1 MNKLCLLGAAALIAT
16 AFLPDATF
24 AQRGGGGMRGG
35 GGGGFHGGGM
45 GGGFRGGG
53 MGGGFRGAAIGGGFR
68 GGAIGGG
75 GFRVLRSVPAF
86 AAGSVAAV
94 SEALRSAAFEVVRLA
109 EAGSVAEE
117 LSAPASA
124 GQFAW
129 PASVVVAFVGAGAA
143 GVCRSQ
149 VSGWAWATTATHPTI
164 RIPASFGTA
173 TPGSTPATEMARYEL
188 RLDRTRRFT
197 PAGFALGSS
206 YNGLGTSG
214 G

>member
-1 MNKLCLLGAAALIAT
+1 M
-16 AFLPDATF
+16 
-24 AQRGGGGMRGG
+24 
-35 GGGGFHGGGM
+35 
-45 GGGFRGGG
+45 
-53 MGGGFRGAAIGGGFR
+53 
-68 GGAIGGG
+68 
-75 GFRVLRSVPAF
+75 
-86 AAGSVAAV
+86 AAV
-94 SEALRSAAFEVVRLA
+94 SEALRWAASEVVRLA
-109 EAGSVAEE
+109 EAGSVAEKS
-117 LSAPASA
+117 SAPASA

-129 PASVVVAFVGAGAA
+129 PASVVVVAFVGAGAA

-197 PAGFALGSS
+197 PAGFALGPSS
-206 YNGLGTSG
+206 SGLGGTSG